1 MWMGL
6 LIAWGEKGSRCAI
19 WKVKVILNGPIW
31 VDTHNLAYPQ
41 IMEVSLP
48 LDWRFWRRDW
58 ETMLSRSWTLLVAG
72 NELPTLQIL
81 PTWRFLTKIA
91 RLLLHT
97 ETPDGSV
104 VPIWEEADVAN
115 VVVLKDIMASRR
127 NANDVELYYTRI
139 PITAERPP
147 DFADL
152 NELIDVV
159 VRTDSSNTPIV
170 VNCQLG
176 RGRSTLTSVSIR
188 FGNIILTGPF
198 YWSACLR

>member
-1 MWMGL
+1 M
-6 LIAWGEKGSRCAI
+6 
-19 WKVKVILNGPIW
+19 
-31 VDTHNLAYPQ
+31 
-41 IMEVSLP
+41 
-48 LDWRFWRRDW
+48 
-58 ETMLSRSWTLLVAG
+58 
-72 NELPTLQIL
+72 
-81 PTWRFLTKIA
+81 
-91 RLLLHT
+91 
-97 ETPDGSV
+97 

-198 YWSACLR
+198 Y